1 MVSHRTLTGHPG
13 YATLPRM
20 FFDEAKIYTKAG
32 DGGAGVMHF
41 RREKYVPRGG
51 PDGGDGGKGGD
62 VILVA
67 TPNINTLI
75 AFSRKRHFSA
85 PNGGRGGSSSK
96 HGANGEDLR
105 IEVPLGTVVHDAKTG
120 EVLADLT
127 EPGQEYTVVQ
137 GGRGGRGNERFA
149 SSTNQAPRM
158 AEKGEPGESREVKL
172 ELKLIADV
180 GIVGVPNAG
189 KSTLLSVVSNAKPKI
204 APYPFT
210 TLEPNLGVVIVGDRD
225 MVLADI
231 PGLVEGAHMGV
242 GLGHAFLRHVQRTR
256 VLIHLLDGS
265 GDNPLADFNQINAE
279 LALFDEKLGKKLQ
292 IVVMN
297 KMDLLEAQEKW
308 PTVQAALQ
316 KLGYETTSISA
327 ATQQGTQD
335 LMNRVAAMLAELPVE
350 VPEVV
355 QTPVYTLD
363 KDEVSFTITRED
375 DGSYHVHGERI
386 ERAAA
391 MTYWE
396 LDESAERFQR
406 ILSAL
411 GITEALESAG
421 VKAGDTVYIG
431 DFELEWGE

>member
-1 MVSHRTLTGHPG
+1 
-13 YATLPRM
+13 M
-20 FFDEAKIYTKAG
+20 FFDEAKIYVKSG
-32 DGGAGVMHF
+32 DGGGGMSHF

-67 TPNINTLI
+67 KPTINTLI
-75 AFSRKRHFSA
+75 AFSRQQRFIA
-85 PNGGRGGSSSK
+85 PNGKGGGSSNK
-96 HGANGEDLR
+96 TGASGADLR
-105 IEVPLGTVVHDAKTG
+105 VEVPRGTVVRDADTG
-120 EVLADLT
+120 TVLADLT
-127 EPGQEYTVVQ
+127 QPDQAVVVVKGGQ
-137 GGRGGRGNERFA
+137 GGRGNARFA
-149 SSTNQAPRM
+149 TSTNQAPRM
-158 AEKGEPGESREVKL
+158 AEKGEPGQERWLTL

-225 MVLADI
+225 MVFADI

-279 LALFDEKLGKKLQ
+279 LALFDEKLAQKPQ
-292 IVVMN
+292 IVVLN
-297 KMDLLEAQEKW
+297 KMDLPQAQEQW
-308 PTVQAALQ
+308 PAVEKALRER
-316 KLGYETTSISA
+316 GYETMSISA
-327 ATQQGTQD
+327 VAPVRTQE
-335 LMNRVAAMLAELPVE
+335 LINRVAAILASLPTEAPAVE
-350 VPEVV
+350 AAE
-355 QTPVYTLD
+355 TPVYGLG
-363 KDEVSFTITRED
+363 KDELAFTITKD
-375 DGSYHVHGERI
+375 DAGAYHVKGERI

-406 ILSAL
+406 ILEAL
-411 GITEALESAG
+411 GITKALEDAG
-421 VKAGDTVYIG
+421 VQPGDTVFIG
-431 DFELEWGE
+431 EYELEWGE